1 MHGPRLAWP
10 PPRWSDCCPN
20 SLKLLPAALSAAA
33 LDMPHSQLPTETSPK
48 SVPGQYTPP
57 AALDRGFQDR
67 GNAPPPP
74 TGFAW
79 ARYVSALRRYKWLVL
94 AVAIIGSGA
103 GVVATRFVPPT
114 FRVNATI
121 WISTD
126 SPGRQDRGPIRADEL
141 LSSSS
146 WIELFKSG
154 VVVDPVVSE
163 LRLYLIPRDP
173 AHAELFQRFS
183 PGKGFRPGEYQ
194 LIVHQEAGRFTL
206 TDGEGNLIEEGAA
219 GDSIGR
225 RVGFAW
231 APAGALLS
239 GRGTVKFT
247 AITPRE
253 ASFALLEN
261 LSATIPRTGDG
272 QSSNFLRL
280 SLMGKDSEL
289 TARILNRWVEEFLRT
304 ADRLKKRNLVEFAK
318 ILRAQL
324 DYASV
329 QLKNAEIALESFK
342 VNTITQP
349 SEGTP
354 VSAGVE
360 EFRDPVFDS
369 FFNQKVQHEEVKRD
383 REALERIVADARSGQ
398 IMPEA
403 FYSIP
408 NVVAGAQGL
417 RSALD
422 ELSTKEAQLR
432 TAQQVWTD
440 EHNAVKELR
449 NSVARLRQETVPSM
463 TTALLEQLRRREAE
477 LGRRI
482 ESASRELRSIPTRT
496 IEEMRLRREVDV
508 AVALYSSLQT
518 RYEEARLAEASAV
531 ADVQPLDGAVAPQRP
546 EGDRTAQFILMAVMG
561 SIGAGLALA
570 VLLDRLDGRVRYPD
584 QITHELGL
592 DILGA
597 VPTIKEVKDRSAEV
611 EKAAAVV
618 EAFRTI
624 RLALTHAGEPHSP
637 FMVTVTSPSPG
648 DGKSLVSAN
657 LALSFAEAGYRT
669 LLIDGDI
676 RRGRLHS
683 AFGAERRPGLV
694 DCLMGSIEPTD
705 VMRASSHENLT
716 LISCGARRQRGP
728 ELLASQAMQSLM
740 SAVEPKFDAIIV
752 DSSPLGAGIDPL
764 ALGIVT
770 RNMIL
775 VLKNGQTDR
784 RLAQA
789 KLELVDR
796 LPVRMLGAVLNDFHG
811 EPIYKYY
818 QYDDGYAL
826 ESDDPLLIGARDDA

>member
-1 MHGPRLAWP
+1 MAAPALAG
-10 PPRWSDCCPN
+10 
-20 SLKLLPAALSAAA
+20 LLPELTICCLPLSAAA
-33 LDMPHSQLPTETSPK
+33 LHIPPSQLPTETSPK
-48 SVPGQYTPP
+48 SVPGHYTPP
-57 AALDRGFQDR
+57 GPVERGLQER
-67 GNAPPPP
+67 GSAGPPPADFP
-74 TGFAW
+74 W
-79 ARYVSALRRYKWLVL
+79 ARYVSALRRYKWLIG
-94 AVAIIGSGA
+94 AVAVLGSGA
-103 GVVATRFVPPT
+103 GVVATRFIPPSY
-114 FRVNATI
+114 RVNATI

-126 SPGRQDRGPIRADEL
+126 GPGRQDRGPIRADEL
-141 LSSSS
+141 LSASS

-173 AHAELFQRFS
+173 AHADLFEQFS
-183 PGKGFRPGEYQ
+183 PGNGFRPGEYQ
-194 LIVHQEAGRFTL
+194 LTVHQDAGRFSL
-206 TDGEGNLIEEGAA
+206 TDGDGNLIDEGPA

-225 RVGFAW
+225 HVGFAW
-231 APAGALLS
+231 APTGALLS

-253 ASFALLEN
+253 ASFALLQN
-261 LSATIPRTGDG
+261 LSASIPRSGEG
-272 QSSNFLRL
+272 QSGNFMRL
-280 SLMGKDSEL
+280 SLVGNNSEL

-318 ILRAQL
+318 ILRGQL

-329 QLKNAEIALESFK
+329 QLKNAEIALESFR

-354 VSAGVE
+354 VSAGTQ

-369 FFNQKVQHEEVKRD
+369 YFNQKVQFEEVRRD
-383 REALERIVADARSGQ
+383 REALERIVAEARSGQ
-398 IMPEA
+398 ITREA

-417 RSALD
+417 RSALE
-422 ELSTKEAQLR
+422 ELSAKEAQLR

-440 EHNAVKELR
+440 EHDAVKELR
-449 NSVARLRQETVPSM
+449 QTIATLRQQTLPSL
-463 TTALLEQLRRREAE
+463 TTALLDELRRREVE

-508 AVALYSSLQT
+508 AEALYSSLQT

-531 ADVQPLDGAVAPQRP
+531 ADVQPLDAAVAPQRQ
-546 EGDRTAQFILMAVMG
+546 EEDRSLQLILMAIMA
-561 SIGAGLALA
+561 SIGGGLALA
-570 VLLDRLDGRVRYPD
+570 ILLDRLDTRVRYPD
-584 QITHELGL
+584 QITCELGL

-597 VPTIKEVKDRSAEV
+597 VPTIKEVKKGDAQI
-611 EKAAAVV
+611 EKASAVV

-624 RLALTHAGEPHSP
+624 RLGLTHAAEPHSP
-637 FMVTVTSPSPG
+637 FLVTVTSPCPG
-648 DGKSLVSAN
+648 DGKSLISAN

-676 RRGRLHS
+676 RRGRLHTT
-683 AFGAERRPGLV
+683 FGAERRPGLV
-694 DCLMGSIEPTD
+694 DCLLGSIEPTD
-705 VMRASSHENLT
+705 VMQPSSHENLT

-728 ELLASQAMQSLM
+728 ELLASQAMQHLM
-740 SAVEPKFDAIIV
+740 RAMEPRFDAIIV

-784 RLAQA
+784 RFAQA

-818 QYDDGYAL
+818 GYDDTYAL
-826 ESDDPLLIGARDDA
+826 ESEDPTLIGATHDG

>member
-1 MHGPRLAWP
+1 M
-10 PPRWSDCCPN
+10 
-20 SLKLLPAALSAAA
+20 
-33 LDMPHSQLPTETSPK
+33 
-48 SVPGQYTPP
+48 
-57 AALDRGFQDR
+57 
-67 GNAPPPP
+67 PPP
-74 TGFAW
+74 TGVSW
-79 ARYVSALRRYKWLVL
+79 ARYVSALRRYKWLIL
-94 AVAIIGSGA
+94 AVAILGSGA
-103 GVVATRFVPPT
+103 GAFATRFVPPT
-114 FRVNATI
+114 YRVNATI
-121 WISTD
+121 WISND
-126 SPGRQDRGPIRADEL
+126 APGSQSRGPIRADEL

-173 AHAELFQRFS
+173 AHFELFERFS

-194 LIVHQEAGRFTL
+194 LIVHQQAGRFSL
-206 TDGEGNLIEEGAA
+206 ADGEGNLIEEGAA

-231 APAGALLS
+231 APSAALLR

-253 ASFALLEN
+253 ASFALLQN
-261 LSATIPRTGDG
+261 LSAVIPRSGDG
-272 QSSNFLRL
+272 QASNFLRL
-280 SLMGKDSEL
+280 SLLGRDSDL

-318 ILRAQL
+318 ILRGQL

-360 EFRDPVFDS
+360 EFRDPVFDN
-369 FFNQKVQHEEVKRD
+369 FFNQKIQHEEVKRD
-383 REALERIVADARSGQ
+383 REALERIVADTRSGQ
-398 IMPEA
+398 ITREA

-417 RSALD
+417 RSALE

-449 NSVARLRQETVPSM
+449 VSIATLRQQTLPSL
-463 TTALLEQLRRREAE
+463 TTALLEELRRRETE

-508 AVALYSSLQT
+508 AEALYSSLQT

-531 ADVQPLDGAVAPQRP
+531 ADVQPLDAAVAPQRQ
-546 EGDRTAQFILMAVMG
+546 EEDRSLQFILAAIVA
-561 SIGAGLALA
+561 SIGGGLALA
-570 VLLDRLDGRVRYPD
+570 ILLDRLDTRVRYPD
-584 QITHELGL
+584 QITYELGL

-597 VPTIKEVKDRSAEV
+597 VPTIKEVKNGNAQI
-611 EKAAAVV
+611 EKASAVV

-624 RLALTHAGEPHSP
+624 RLGLTHAAEPHSP
-637 FMVTVTSPSPG
+637 FLVTVTSPCPG

-676 RRGRLHS
+676 RRGHLHS
-683 AFGAERRPGLV
+683 AFGAQRRPGLV
-694 DCLMGSIEPTD
+694 DCLLGSVEPSD
-705 VMRASSHENLT
+705 VMQPSSHENLT

-728 ELLASQAMQSLM
+728 ELLASQGMQSLM
-740 SAVEPKFDAIIV
+740 STFEPRFDAIIV

-784 RLAQA
+784 RLAHA

-811 EPIYKYY
+811 EAIYKYY
-818 QYDDGYAL
+818 SYDDSYAL
-826 ESDDPLLIGARDDA
+826 EADDPVLIGARDDS

>member
-1 MHGPRLAWP
+1 
-10 PPRWSDCCPN
+10 
-20 SLKLLPAALSAAA
+20 
-33 LDMPHSQLPTETSPK
+33 
-48 SVPGQYTPP
+48 
-57 AALDRGFQDR
+57 
-67 GNAPPPP
+67 
-74 TGFAW
+74 
-79 ARYVSALRRYKWLVL
+79 LRRYKWLIL
-94 AVAIIGSGA
+94 AVAILGSAA
-103 GVVATRFVPPT
+103 GVVATRFVPPSY
-114 FRVNATI
+114 RVNATI
-121 WISTD
+121 WISSD
-126 SPGRQDRGPIRADEL
+126 GPGSQNRGPIRADEL

-154 VVVDPVVSE
+154 AVVDPVVSE

-173 AHAELFQRFS
+173 ANNDLFQGFS
-183 PGKGFRPGEYQ
+183 PAKGFRPGEYQ
-194 LIVHQEAGRFTL
+194 LIVHQEAGRFAL
-206 TDGEGNLIEEGAA
+206 ADGEGNVIDEGAA

-225 RVGFAW
+225 PVGFAW
-231 APAGALLS
+231 APTGAQLS

-253 ASFALLEN
+253 ASFALLRN
-261 LSATIPRTGDG
+261 LNATIPVTGNG

-280 SLMGKDSEL
+280 SLLGRDSEL

-318 ILRAQL
+318 ILREQL

-329 QLKNAEIALESFK
+329 QLKTAEIALESFK

-354 VSAGVE
+354 VSAGTE
-360 EFRDPVFDS
+360 ETRDPVFES
-369 FFNQKVQHEEVKRD
+369 FFEQKVQHEEVKRD
-383 REALERIVADARSGQ
+383 REALERILAEARSGQ
-398 IMPEA
+398 ITRES

-408 NVVAGAQGL
+408 NVVSGAQGL
-417 RSALD
+417 RAALE

-440 EHNAVKELR
+440 EHNTVKELR
-449 NSVARLRQETVPSM
+449 QNIATLREQTLPSLTM
-463 TTALLEQLRRREAE
+463 ALVEELRRREAE

-482 ESASRELRSIPTRT
+482 ETASRELRSIPTRT
-496 IEEMRLRREVDV
+496 IEEMRLRRDVNV
-508 AVALYSSLQT
+508 AVALYSSLQS

-531 ADVQPLDGAVAPQRP
+531 ADVQPLDAAVAPQQQ
-546 EGDRTAQFILMAVMG
+546 EEDRSLQFILMAVMASVG
-561 SIGAGLALA
+561 GGLALA
-570 VLLDRLDGRVRYPD
+570 ILLDRLDTRVRYPD
-584 QITHELGL
+584 QITYELGL

-597 VPTIKEVKDRSAEV
+597 VPTIKEVKNGDAQI
-611 EKAAAVV
+611 EKASAVV

-624 RLALTHAGEPHSP
+624 RLGLTHAAEPHAP
-637 FMVTVTSPSPG
+637 FLVTVTSPCPG

-676 RRGRLHS
+676 RRGQLHT

-694 DCLMGSIEPTD
+694 DCLLGAVEPTD
-705 VMRASSHENLT
+705 VMQPSSHENLT

-740 SAVEPKFDAIIV
+740 STVEPRFDAIIV

-784 RLAQA
+784 RFAQA

-818 QYDDGYAL
+818 AYDDGYAIDS
-826 ESDDPLLIGARDDA
+826 EDPILIGSRDEN

>member
-1 MHGPRLAWP
+1 
-10 PPRWSDCCPN
+10 
-20 SLKLLPAALSAAA
+20 
-33 LDMPHSQLPTETSPK
+33 MPQSQLPTETSPK
-48 SVPGQYTPP
+48 NALGPYTPP
-57 AALDRGFQDR
+57 GPGYQERASAS
-67 GNAPPPP
+67 PPPS
-74 TGFAW
+74 TFSW
-79 ARYVSALRRYKWLVL
+79 ARYGSALRRYKWLIL
-94 AVAIIGSGA
+94 AVAILGSAA
-103 GVVATRFVPPT
+103 GVAATRSLDPT
-114 FRVNATI
+114 YRVNATI

-126 SPGRQDRGPIRADEL
+126 GPGRQDRGPIRADEL
-141 LSSSS
+141 LTSSS

-154 VVVDPVVSE
+154 VVVEPVVNE
-163 LRLYLIPRDP
+163 LRLYLIPSDP
-173 AHAELFQRFS
+173 ADAELFQRFS
-183 PGKGFRPGEYQ
+183 PGRGFRPGEYQ
-194 LIVHQEAGRFTL
+194 LIVDQEGGRFSL

-231 APAGALLS
+231 APTGALLS
-239 GRGTVKFT
+239 ERGTVKFT

-261 LSATIPRTGDG
+261 LSATIPRTGEG

-280 SLMGKDSEL
+280 SLTGRDSEL

-318 ILRAQL
+318 ILRGQL

-354 VSAGVE
+354 VSAGTE
-360 EFRDPVFDS
+360 EFRDPVFEN
-369 FFNQKVQHEEVKRD
+369 FFDQKVQHEEVKRD
-383 REALERIVADARSGQ
+383 REALERIVADARTGQ
-398 IMPEA
+398 ITREA

-417 RSALD
+417 RSALE

-432 TAQQVWTD
+432 TAQQIWTD

-449 NSVARLRQETVPSM
+449 QGIATLRQETLPSL
-463 TTALLEQLRRREAE
+463 TTALLEELRRREAE

-482 ESASRELRSIPTRT
+482 ESASRELRSIPVRT

-508 AVALYSSLQT
+508 AEALYSSLQT

-531 ADVQPLDGAVAPQRP
+531 ADVQPLDAAVAPQRQ
-546 EGDRTAQFILMAVMG
+546 EADRASQFILLAIVA
-561 SIGAGLALA
+561 SIGSGLALA
-570 VLLDRLDGRVRYPD
+570 FLLDRLDTRVRYPD

-597 VPTIKEVKDRSAEV
+597 VPTIKEMKNGDAQM
-611 EKAAAVV
+611 EKASAVV

-624 RLALTHAGEPHSP
+624 RLGLTHAAEPHSP
-637 FMVTVTSPSPG
+637 FLVTVTSPCPG
-648 DGKSLVSAN
+648 DGKSLISAN

-676 RRGRLHS
+676 RRGQLHS

-694 DCLMGSIEPTD
+694 DCLLGSVEPMD
-705 VMRASSHENLT
+705 VVRPTSHENLT
-716 LISCGARRQRGP
+716 LITCGARRQRGP

-764 ALGIVT
+764 ALGIIT

-775 VLKNGQTDR
+775 VLKNGQTDKR
-784 RLAQA
+784 FAQA

-818 QYDDGYAL
+818 SYDANYAM
-826 ESDDPLLIGARDDA
+826 ETEDPMLIGARGDA

>member
-1 MHGPRLAWP
+1 
-10 PPRWSDCCPN
+10 
-20 SLKLLPAALSAAA
+20 
-33 LDMPHSQLPTETSPK
+33 
-48 SVPGQYTPP
+48 
-57 AALDRGFQDR
+57 
-67 GNAPPPP
+67 
-74 TGFAW
+74 
-79 ARYVSALRRYKWLVL
+79 
-94 AVAIIGSGA
+94 
-103 GVVATRFVPPT
+103 VVATRFVPPT
-114 FRVNATI
+114 YRVNATI

-126 SPGRQDRGPIRADEL
+126 TPGRQDRGPIRADEL
-141 LSSSS
+141 LTSSS

-163 LRLYLIPRDP
+163 LRLYLIPSDP
-173 AHAELFQRFS
+173 ANAELFQRFS
-183 PGKGFRPGEYQ
+183 PSKGFRPGEYQ
-194 LIVHQEAGRFTL
+194 LIVHQEAGRFSL
-206 TDGEGNLIEEGAA
+206 ADAEGNVIEEGAA

-231 APAGALLS
+231 APPGALLS

-253 ASFALLEN
+253 ASFALIEN

-280 SLMGKDSEL
+280 SLTGGDSEL

-318 ILRAQL
+318 ILRGQL

-383 REALERIVADARSGQ
+383 REALERIVAEARSGQ
-398 IMPEA
+398 ITREA

-408 NVVAGAQGL
+408 NVVSGAQGL
-417 RSALD
+417 REALE

-432 TAQQVWTD
+432 TAQQVWTE
-440 EHNAVKELR
+440 EHNAVKELQQ
-449 NSVARLRQETVPSM
+449 SIATLRQQTLPTL
-463 TTALLEQLRRREAE
+463 TTALLEELRRREAE

-508 AVALYSSLQT
+508 AEALYSSLQT

-531 ADVQPLDGAVAPQRP
+531 ADVQPLDAAVAPQRQ
-546 EGDRTAQFILMAVMG
+546 EADRSMQFMLMAVLA
-561 SIGAGLALA
+561 SIGGGLALA
-570 VLLDRLDGRVRYPD
+570 VLLDRLDTRVRYPD

-597 VPTIKEVKDRSAEV
+597 VPTIKEVKNGDAQV
-611 EKAAAVV
+611 DKASAVV

-624 RLALTHAGEPHSP
+624 RLGLTHAAEPHSP
-637 FMVTVTSPSPG
+637 FQVTVTSPCPG
-648 DGKSLVSAN
+648 DGKSLISAN

-683 AFGAERRPGLV
+683 AFGGQRRPGLV
-694 DCLMGSIEPTD
+694 DCLLGTVEPAD
-705 VMRASSHENLT
+705 VMQPSSHENLT

-728 ELLASQAMQSLM
+728 ELLASHAMQSLM
-740 SAVEPKFDAIIV
+740 TTVEPRFDVIIV

-764 ALGIVT
+764 ALGIIT

-818 QYDDGYAL
+818 SYDDSYAL
-826 ESDDPLLIGARDDA
+826 EADDPMLIGAHHDS

>member
-1 MHGPRLAWP
+1 M
-10 PPRWSDCCPN
+10 
-20 SLKLLPAALSAAA
+20 
-33 LDMPHSQLPTETSPK
+33 
-48 SVPGQYTPP
+48 
-57 AALDRGFQDR
+57 
-67 GNAPPPP
+67 
-74 TGFAW
+74 
-79 ARYVSALRRYKWLVL
+79 
-94 AVAIIGSGA
+94 
-103 GVVATRFVPPT
+103 
-114 FRVNATI
+114 
-121 WISTD
+121 
-126 SPGRQDRGPIRADEL
+126 
-141 LSSSS
+141 
-146 WIELFKSG
+146 
-154 VVVDPVVSE
+154 
-163 LRLYLIPRDP
+163 
-173 AHAELFQRFS
+173 
-183 PGKGFRPGEYQ
+183 
-194 LIVHQEAGRFTL
+194 
-206 TDGEGNLIEEGAA
+206 
-219 GDSIGR
+219 
-225 RVGFAW
+225 
-231 APAGALLS
+231 
-239 GRGTVKFT
+239 
-247 AITPRE
+247 
-253 ASFALLEN
+253 
-261 LSATIPRTGDG
+261 
-272 QSSNFLRL
+272 
-280 SLMGKDSEL
+280 
-289 TARILNRWVEEFLRT
+289 
-304 ADRLKKRNLVEFAK
+304 
-318 ILRAQL
+318 
-324 DYASV
+324 

-360 EFRDPVFDS
+360 EFRDPVFNS
-369 FFNQKVQHEEVKRD
+369 FFNQKVQYEEVKRD

-398 IMPEA
+398 ITREA

-408 NVVAGAQGL
+408 SVVAGAQGL

-449 NSVARLRQETVPSM
+449 HSIATLRQQTLPGL
-463 TTALLEQLRRREAE
+463 TTALLEELRRREAE

-531 ADVQPLDGAVAPQRP
+531 ADVQPLDAAVAPQRQ
-546 EGDRTAQFILMAVMG
+546 EGNRAPQLIVMAIVA

-570 VLLDRLDGRVRYPD
+570 VLLDRLDSRVRYPD
-584 QITHELGL
+584 QITYELGL

-597 VPTIKEVKDRSAEV
+597 VPTIKQVKKGDAQI
-611 EKAAAVV
+611 EKASAVV

-624 RLALTHAGEPHSP
+624 RLGLTHAAEPHSP
-637 FMVTVTSPSPG
+637 FLVTVTSPCPG
-648 DGKSLVSAN
+648 DGKSLISAN

-676 RRGRLHS
+676 RRGHLHS
-683 AFGAERRPGLV
+683 AFGGQRRPGLV
-694 DCLMGSIEPTD
+694 DCLLGSLEPTD
-705 VMRASSHENLT
+705 VMQPSSHENLT

-740 SAVEPKFDAIIV
+740 SAVEPRFDAIIV

-784 RLAQA
+784 RFAQA

-796 LPVRMLGAVLNDFHG
+796 LPVRMIGAVLNDFHG

-818 QYDDGYAL
+818 SYDDGYAL
-826 ESDDPLLIGARDDA
+826 EGDDPILLAARDDS

>member
-1 MHGPRLAWP
+1 MDI
-10 PPRWSDCCPN
+10 SN
-20 SLKLLPAALSAAA
+20 
-33 LDMPHSQLPTETSPK
+33 SQLPTETSPRN
-48 SVPGQYTPP
+48 VLGQYTAPGP
-57 AALDRGFQDR
+57 LERGFQER
-67 GNAPPPP
+67 GSAAPPS
-74 TGFAW
+74 GFPW
-79 ARYVSALRRYKWLVL
+79 ARYISVLRRYKWLIL
-94 AVAIIGSGA
+94 AVAILGSGA

-114 FRVNATI
+114 YRVNATI
-121 WISTD
+121 WISAD
-126 SPGRQDRGPIRADEL
+126 SPGSQDRGPIRADEL

-163 LRLYLIPRDP
+163 LRLYLIPGDP
-173 AHAELFQRFS
+173 ANADLFQRFS

-194 LIVHQEAGRFTL
+194 LIVHQQEGRFSL
-206 TDGEGNLIEEGAA
+206 ADGDGNVIEEGAA

-225 RVGFAW
+225 SVGFAW
-231 APAGALLS
+231 APTGALLS

-261 LSATIPRTGDG
+261 LTATIPRNGDG
-272 QSSNFLRL
+272 QSGNFLRL
-280 SLMGKDSEL
+280 SLLGRDSEL

-329 QLKNAEIALESFK
+329 QLKNSEIALESFK

-383 REALERIVADARSGQ
+383 REALERIVAEARSGQ
-398 IMPEA
+398 ITREA

-417 RSALD
+417 RSALE

-440 EHNAVKELR
+440 EHNAVKELQQ
-449 NSVARLRQETVPSM
+449 SIATLRQQTLPSL
-463 TTALLEQLRRREAE
+463 TTALLEELRRREGE

-508 AVALYSSLQT
+508 AEALYSSLQT

-531 ADVQPLDGAVAPQRP
+531 ADVQPLDAAVAPQRQ
-546 EGDRTAQFILMAVMG
+546 EADRSMQFILMAVLA
-561 SIGAGLALA
+561 SIGGGLALA
-570 VLLDRLDGRVRYPD
+570 VLLDRLDTRVRYPD

-597 VPTIKEVKDRSAEV
+597 VPTIKEVKNGNAQIDKVS
-611 EKAAAVV
+611 AVV

-624 RLALTHAGEPHSP
+624 RLGLTHSAEPHAP
-637 FMVTVTSPSPG
+637 FLVTVTSPCPG
-648 DGKSLVSAN
+648 DGKSLISAN

-676 RRGRLHS
+676 RRGHLHS
-683 AFGAERRPGLV
+683 AFGAQRRPGLV
-694 DCLMGSIEPTD
+694 DCLLGAVEPTD
-705 VMRASSHENLT
+705 VMQPSSHANLT

-728 ELLASQAMQSLM
+728 ELLASQAMHSLM
-740 SAVEPKFDAIIV
+740 STVEPRFDAIII

-811 EPIYKYY
+811 EAIYKYY
-818 QYDDGYAL
+818 AYDDSYAL
-826 ESDDPLLIGARDDA
+826 TADDPTLIAARDDS

>member
-1 MHGPRLAWP
+1 
-10 PPRWSDCCPN
+10 
-20 SLKLLPAALSAAA
+20 
-33 LDMPHSQLPTETSPK
+33 MPQSQPPTETSLRN
-48 SVPGQYTPP
+48 VPVPYTPP
-57 AALDRGFQDR
+57 GPPPRGYEER
-67 GNAPPPP
+67 LNAPPPASGSP
-74 TGFAW
+74 W
-79 ARYVSALRRYKWLVL
+79 ARYISAIRRYKWLIG
-94 AVAIIGSGA
+94 AVAILGSA
-103 GVVATRFVPPT
+103 GGILATRFVAPT
-114 FRVNATI
+114 YRVNATI

-126 SPGRQDRGPIRADEL
+126 GPGQQERGPIRADEL

-154 VVVDPVVSE
+154 VVIDPVVSE
-163 LRLYLIPRDP
+163 LRLYVIPDHP
-173 AHAELFQRFS
+173 ADVEIFQRFS
-183 PGKGFRPGEYQ
+183 PGRAFRPGNYQ
-194 LIVHQEAGRFTL
+194 ITIEDSGTRYSLA
-206 TDGEGNLIEEGAA
+206 DSEGNVIEQGAV

-225 RVGFAW
+225 PVGFAW
-231 APAGALLS
+231 APTAALLGS
-239 GRGTVKFT
+239 RHSIEFAV
-247 AITPRE
+247 ITPRE
-253 ASFALLEN
+253 ASLGLLEN

-280 SLMGKDSEL
+280 SLVGTDSDL

-304 ADRLKKRNLVEFAK
+304 AERLKKRNLVEFAK
-318 ILRAQL
+318 ILRGQL
-324 DYASV
+324 DYAQV
-329 QLKNAEIALESFK
+329 QLKEAEIELESFK

-360 EFRDPVFDS
+360 EFRDPVFQS
-369 FFNQKVQHEEVKRD
+369 FFDQKVQHEEVKRD
-383 REALERIVADARSGQ
+383 REALERIIADSRDGQ

-422 ELSTKEAQLR
+422 ELSSKEAQLR
-432 TAQQVWTD
+432 VAQQVWTD
-440 EHNAVKELR
+440 EHNTVKELR
-449 NSVARLRQETVPSM
+449 HSVNTLRQETVPSM
-463 TTALLEQLRRREAE
+463 TAALLEQLRRREAE

-508 AVALYSSLQT
+508 SVALYSSLQT

-531 ADVQPLDGAVAPQRP
+531 ADVQPLDAAVAPQRP
-546 EGDRTAQFILMAVMG
+546 EGDRTTQFILMAVMA

-570 VLLDRLDGRVRYPD
+570 ILLDRLDGRVRYPD

-597 VPTIKEVKDRSAEV
+597 VPTIKEVKNRSAEI
-611 EKAAAVV
+611 EKASAVV

-624 RLALTHAGEPHSP
+624 RLALTHAAEPHSP
-637 FMVTVTSPSPG
+637 FMVTVTSPCPG

-676 RRGRLHS
+676 RRGHLHS
-683 AFGAERRPGLV
+683 AFGGQRRPGLV
-694 DCLMGSIEPTD
+694 DCLLGSGEPTD
-705 VMRASSHENLT
+705 VMQSSSHENLT
-716 LISCGARRQRGP
+716 LLSCGARRQRGP
-728 ELLASQAMQSLM
+728 ELLASQAMESLM
-740 SAVEPKFDAIIV
+740 RAVEPKFDAIIV

-784 RLAQA
+784 KLAQA
-789 KLELVDR
+789 KLEMVDR

-811 EPIYKYY
+811 ESIYKYY
-818 QYDDGYAL
+818 TYDDSYAL
-826 ESDDPLLIGARDDA
+826 EAEDPTLIGARQDA